1 MLKRFVCKFR
11 TAPVFRAA
19 LIMLPATMSVA
30 YADSTAVDR
39 ELIRQEVRAELLRLI
54 EKEGALDPAIERGI
68 KAFVEKQRALA
79 SAKQQRDSAERARNV
94 LPVSQQDH
102 IYGNPQAE
110 ITLIE
115 YSDFECPFC
124 KLFHPT
130 AKQLV
135 DRSNGKVN
143 WVYRHFPLAFHNPG
157 AQKQAEASEC
167 AGRLGGDKAF
177 WRYADLLYART
188 TSNGKGFAISALIP
202 LAAEIGLETAPFQQC
217 LDSGEMKTKVELDY
231 QNGIA
236 SGVSGTPG
244 NIILHNASGDAVAMA
259 GALPLSRFEA
269 AVNALSEKHAGK

>member
-1 MLKRFVCKFR
+1 MVLVTLIFV
-11 TAPVFRAA
+11 T
-19 LIMLPATMSVA
+19 SVVN
-30 YADSTAVDR
+30 ADSQKMDK
-39 ELIRQEVRAELLRLI
+39 ELIKQEVRKELQRLI
-54 EKEGALDPAIERGI
+54 DKEGALDAAIERSI
-68 KAFVEKQRALA
+68 ISFVEKQKALA
-79 SAKQQRDSAERARNV
+79 RANQQRGSAEQAKNV
-94 LPVSQQDH
+94 RPVSDEDH
-102 IYGNPQAE
+102 VYGNPKAE
-110 ITLIE
+110 ITLVE

-124 KLFHPT
+124 KRFHPT

-135 DRSNGKVN
+135 DQSDGTVN